1 MRGWLD
7 GCVGW
12 FFGGWMDG
20 WINEGIFALTL
31 NIQLFLYLLEAPK
44 VHFHLQFH
52 ALTWL
57 SR

>member
-1 MRGWLD
+1 MRGWLG

-12 FFGGWMDG
+12 FLGGWMDG
-20 WINEGIFALTL
+20 LMSVNALTL

>member
-1 MRGWLD
+1 MDGWMD
-7 GCVGW
+7 VSVG
-12 FFGGWMDG
+12 FLVDGWMDG
-20 WINEGIFALTL
+20 LMSVNALTL

-57 SR
+57 SG